1 MNSLTFAWRNS
12 KSGFS
17 LSVLT
22 LSREPVMKLSSARTR
37 MPRASKA
44 SQRCEPMKPAPPE
57 TTARSLVAADT
68 PIGETQLAH
77 HHGIVDV
84 ASIHD
89 HRPAHGCFEPPQVE
103 MPKLVPLGDHDQSVG
118 AGRQTVCVA
127 RVFDLRQPDSRAF
140 HRSWVVRAHVRPS
153 GE

>member
-1 MNSLTFAWRNS
+1 MRSLTFACRNS

-17 LSVLT
+17 ESAWKFSL
-22 LSREPVMKLSSARTR
+22 EPVMKLSSARTR
-37 MPRASKA
+37 VPRASKA

-68 PIGETQLAH
+68 PIGEPEPAH

-89 HRPAHGCFEPPQVE
+89 HRPAHGCFQPPQVE
-103 MPKLVPLGDHDQSVG
+103 MPELIPLGDHDQSIG
-118 AGRQTVCVA
+118 ADRQAVSVT
-127 RVFDLRQPDSRAF
+127 RVFDL
-140 HRSWVVRAHVRPS
+140 
-153 GE
+153 

>member
-22 LSREPVMKLSSARTR
+22 LSLEPVMKLSSARTR
-37 MPRASKA
+37 LPRASKA
-44 SQRCEPMKPAPPE
+44 SHRCEPMKPAPPD

-84 ASIHD
+84 APVHD
-89 HRPAHGCFEPPQVE
+89 HRPAHGPFQSRQVE
-103 MPKLVPLGDHDQSVG
+103 VPELVPLGDHHEGVG
-118 AGRQTVCVA
+118 AVRRAVCVA
-127 RVFDLRQPDSRAF
+127 HVLHLR
-140 HRSWVVRAHVRPS
+140 
-153 GE
+153 